1 MFGKTPQTRPS
12 NAEAFN
18 FLVRCQKKT
27 EIPVAIQAGDGYD
40 AELRPIKCESLDDLL
55 EAIRGK
61 LHVPQASV
69 DCFEVLL
76 ATAIAL
82 RVHGLMLWMHCVGPS
97 SSLKTTFAKIIA
109 SASDKTFM
117 VSNFNGLYSGMRGS
131 VDSSLVPL
139 LHNKLLIIPDFT
151 PLLTSSKDVQDKIF
165 GEFRDIYDGA
175 GRRIFG
181 NGVDRNYQ
189 GVNFGVLTCVTD
201 KIYQFG
207 PGRSDL
213 GERFLM
219 SEINCSWGADG
230 RQVHEKIETDVEGSA
245 FERACLVGANG
256 FAAGYDDSVKLDNLK
271 AERAMCWGLLNHIVS
286 WTDENRD
293 RLAEFMQHVVH
304 DQDFKKEV
312 EAQAI
317 WLETARC
324 HRPQKDE
331 LFSRP
336 ALPHRTIGQLV
347 KLAFGLCILNKT
359 LEITPKIRNLIRK
372 TVFDTCAGENLRM
385 MNFLATEQH
394 FSKELLADAIQRSPT
409 HVANYADHLLRLG
422 VITKTHRNNGTGN
435 RGRNM
440 LCYELSPQWR
450 QLSETIG
457 FKTMPAVPALRKR
470 TLADITGKAQSL
482 PMGLFKT
489 MRERQNGN
497 TPT

>member
-1 MFGKTPQTRPS
+1 MFSKTQTRPS
-12 NAEAFN
+12 NADAFN

-27 EIPVAIQAGDGYD
+27 DIPITAQAGDGYD
-40 AELRPIKCESLDDLL
+40 AELKPLKCESIDELL

-61 LHVPQASV
+61 LHIPQASV
-69 DCFEVLL
+69 DCFEVML
-76 ATAIAL
+76 ASAIAI
-82 RVHGLMLWMHCVGPS
+82 RVHGLMLWLHCVGPS

-117 VSNFNGLYSGMRGS
+117 VSNFNGLYSGMRS
-131 VDSSLVPL
+131 NVDSSLVPL

-219 SEINCSWGADG
+219 SEINCSWGTDG
-230 RQVHEKIETDVEGSA
+230 RQIHEKIDTDVEGSA

-256 FAAGYDDSVKLDNLK
+256 FSAGYDDSVKLDNLK
-271 AERAMCWGLLNHIVS
+271 GERAMCWGFLNHIVS
-286 WTDENRD
+286 WSDENRNEI
-293 RLAEFMQHVVH
+293 AEFMQHVVH
-304 DQDFKKEV
+304 DQEFKKEV
-312 EAQAI
+312 EAQAT

-347 KLAFGLCILNKT
+347 KTAFALCILNKK
-359 LEITPKIRNLIRK
+359 LEITPKIRHLIKK
-372 TVFDTCAGENLRM
+372 TVFDTCYSENLRI
-385 MNFLATEQH
+385 MNFLATESY
-394 FSKELLADAIQRSPT
+394 FSKELMADALGRSPT
-409 HVANYADHLLRLG
+409 HIANYADHLLRLG
-422 VITKTHRNNGTGN
+422 VIIKSHRNNGTGN
-435 RGRNM
+435 RGRDM
-440 LCYELSPQWR
+440 LCYELAPDWRRLAETLNFRPPAASSP
-450 QLSETIG
+450 
-457 FKTMPAVPALRKR
+457 VLRRK
-470 TLADITGKAQSL
+470 TLADITGKTQQS
-482 PMGLFKT
+482 MNLF
-489 MRERQNGN
+489 RSLRQGK
-497 TPT
+497 

>member
-1 MFGKTPQTRPS
+1 
-12 NAEAFN
+12 
-18 FLVRCQKKT
+18 
-27 EIPVAIQAGDGYD
+27 
-40 AELRPIKCESLDDLL
+40 
-55 EAIRGK
+55 
-61 LHVPQASV
+61 
-69 DCFEVLL
+69 
-76 ATAIAL
+76 
-82 RVHGLMLWMHCVGPS
+82 MLWLHCVGPS

-117 VSNFNGLYSGMRGS
+117 VSNFNGLYSGMRSS

-219 SEINCSWGADG
+219 SEINCSWGPDG
-230 RQVHEKIETDVEGSA
+230 TQIHEQINTDVEGSA
-245 FERACLVGANG
+245 FERACLVSANG

-271 AERAMCWGLLNHIVS
+271 SERAMCWGLLNHIAS
-286 WTDENRD
+286 WSDENRNE
-293 RLAEFMQHVVH
+293 LAEFMQHVVH
-304 DQDFKKEV
+304 DQSFKKEI
-312 EAQAI
+312 EAMAI

-324 HRPQKDE
+324 HRPAKDE

-347 KLAFGLCILNKT
+347 KTAFSLCILNKR
-359 LEITPKIRNLIRK
+359 LEITPKIRHLIRK
-372 TVFDTCAGENLRM
+372 TVFDTCSSENLKL
-385 MNFLATEQH
+385 MNFLATEQF
-394 FSKELLADAIQRSPT
+394 FSKDLLADAIGRSPT
-409 HVANYADHLLRLG
+409 HVANYADHLMRLG
-422 VITKTHRNNGTGN
+422 VISKTYRNNGTGN
-435 RGRNM
+435 RGRDM
-440 LCYELSPQWR
+440 LCYELVPEWRVHAETLNFRPPTSSSPSLKR
-450 QLSETIG
+450 
-457 FKTMPAVPALRKR
+457 R
-470 TLADITGKAQSL
+470 TLADITGKAPTA
-482 PMGLFKT
+482 PMSLFKSLRAKAT
-489 MRERQNGN
+489 G
-497 TPT
+497 